1 MELRLFLWK
10 VFVRTG
16 DINAYLLYKR
26 TEKKSGNGEEK
37 WQIQPSKVS

>member
-26 TEKKSGNGEEK
+26 NQGTGKRNGK
-37 WQIQPSKVS
+37 YNRQRCHN